1 MPIEVGYWSLR
12 GLVGFIRLIDV
23 YTNEGIKWVNY
34 EVAQYEQWVEEKAKN
49 EAGFD
54 FPNLPWMKDG
64 DLKITQSLAILK
76 YIARRHNLIPAELGT
91 ADMLEQQ
98 VIDSR
103 SAFGKFNYGGTQ
115 PDDEFVAETLK
126 PQFAKWNAF
135 LADKEFLTEKLSY
148 LDFLMWEYLD
158 HISLVFPGQLKEN
171 ANLLAY
177 YKRFATLPAI
187 QAYLDSDAFQV
198 SPISGPKAK
207 YGGDDTLKRAEK
219 LY

>member
-1 MPIEVGYWSLR
+1 
-12 GLVGFIRLIDV
+12 
-23 YTNEGIKWVNY
+23 
-34 EVAQYEQWVEEKAKN
+34 
-49 EAGFD
+49 
-54 FPNLPWMKDG
+54 MKDG

-135 LADKEFLTEKLSY
+135 LADKVRNLIKL
-148 LDFLMWEYLD
+148 
-158 HISLVFPGQLKEN
+158 K
-171 ANLLAY
+171 
-177 YKRFATLPAI
+177 
-187 QAYLDSDAFQV
+187 
-198 SPISGPKAK
+198 
-207 YGGDDTLKRAEK
+207 
-219 LY
+219 